1 MKYYI
6 IAGEASGDLHGSNLI
21 KEIKKINPEA
31 EFRCWGGDLMEKA
44 GGKIVKHYRDLA
56 FMGYVEVLMNIRTI
70 AHNLTFCE
78 KDIVNYQPDALIL
91 IDYPGFNLRI
101 AKKIHPKGIKVFY
114 YISPQIWAW
123 KKNRIHTIKKFVDKM
138 HVILPFEKDFYKKLN
153 YPVEYVGHPLID
165 AVNNNFVS
173 QKPHPQLD
181 AILENDSRKI
191 IAILP
196 GSRKQELT
204 KMLPLMT
211 TLPDLF
217 PEYQWIIA
225 GVSWQPAELYHKL
238 TSNPNLKMVVD
249 ETYSLLS
256 KSYAAVV
263 TSGTAVLET
272 ALFGVPQVVC
282 YKSSRISYEIA
293 KRLVKNIRFVSLVN
307 LILDREVVTELI
319 QNDFNSKKLIEETTK
334 ILNESHRNKV
344 FKDYEELK
352 TILGEGGASAKMAQS
367 VINQKLVR

>member
-138 HVILPFEKDFYKKLN
+138 HVILPFEKDFYEKLN
-153 YPVEYVGHPLID
+153 YSVEYVGHPLID

-293 KRLVKNIRFVSLVN
+293 KRLVKDIRFVSLVN
-307 LILDREVVTELI
+307 LILDREVITELI
-319 QNDFNSKKLIEETTK
+319 QHDFNSKKLIEETTK
-334 ILNESHRNKV
+334 ILNESHRSKV
-344 FKDYEELK
+344 FKDYDELK
-352 TILGEGGASAKMAQS
+352 MILGEGGASAKMAQS

>member
-21 KEIKKINPEA
+21 KEICKLDSTA
-31 EFRCWGGDLMEKA
+31 EFRCWGGDLMENA
-44 GGKIVKHYRDLA
+44 GGKIIKHYRDLA
-56 FMGYVEVLMNIRTI
+56 FMGFVEVLLNIRTV
-70 AHNLTFCE
+70 ARNLIFCE
-78 KDIVNYQPDALIL
+78 KDVLEYKPDVLIL

-101 AKKIHPKGIKVFY
+101 AKKIHPKGIKVYY

-123 KKNRIHTIKKFVDKM
+123 KKSRIHTIKKVVDKM
-138 HVILPFEKDFYKKLN
+138 HVILPFEKGFYEKLN

-165 AVNNNFVS
+165 AVNDKSVLY
-173 QKPHPQLD
+173 KPHPQLD
-181 AILENDSRKI
+181 AILNADSRKV

-204 KMLPLMT
+204 KMLPLMS
-211 TLPDLF
+211 TLPVLF
-217 PEYQWIIA
+217 PKYQWIIA
-225 GVSWQPAELYHKL
+225 GVSWQATELYQKL
-238 TSNPNLKMVVD
+238 IKNKDIKIVFD
-249 ETYSLLS
+249 ETYSLLA
-256 KSYAAVV
+256 KSHAAVV

-319 QNDFNSKKLIEETTK
+319 QNDFNAKKLVEETTK
-334 ILNESHRNKV
+334 ILNELHRNKV

-352 TILGEGGASAKMAQS
+352 TILGEGGASAKMAHS
-367 VINQKLVR
+367 VINRFPK

>member
-21 KEIKKINPEA
+21 KEIKKIDSDSD
-31 EFRCWGGDLMEKA
+31 FRCWGGDLMDKA
-44 GGKIVKHYRDLA
+44 GGKIIKHYRDLA

-70 AHNLTFCE
+70 ARNLSFCE
-78 KDIVNYQPDALIL
+78 KDILNYQPDALIL

-123 KKNRIHTIKKFVDKM
+123 KKNRIHSIKKYVDKM
-138 HVILPFEKDFYKKLN
+138 HVILPFEKEFYDKLN

-165 AVNNNFVS
+165 AVNNDFMS
-173 QKPHPQLD
+173 QKAHPQLD
-181 AILENDSRKI
+181 AILENDDRKV

-204 KMLPLMT
+204 KMLPLMSS
-211 TLPDLF
+211 LPELF
-217 PEYQWIIA
+217 PNYQWIVA
-225 GVSWQPAELYHKL
+225 GVSWQPIELYKNLSKNPKL
-238 TSNPNLKMVVD
+238 KIVVD
-249 ETYSLLS
+249 ETYSLLA
-256 KSYAAVV
+256 KSHAAVV

-293 KRLVKNIRFVSLVN
+293 KRLVKGIRFISLVN
-307 LILDREVVTELI
+307 LILDKEVMTELI
-319 QNDFNSKKLIEETTK
+319 QNDFNLKKLINETHK
-334 ILNESHRNKV
+334 VLNDVHREKV
-344 FKDYEELK
+344 FQDYGTLK
-352 TILGEGGASAKMAQS
+352 EILGQGGASEKIAKS
-367 VINQKLVR
+367 VVHEILK

>member
-293 KRLVKNIRFVSLVN
+293 KRLVKDIRFVSLVN
-307 LILDREVVTELI
+307 LILDREVITELI
-319 QNDFNSKKLIEETTK
+319 QHDFNSKKLIEETTK
-334 ILNESHRNKV
+334 ILNESHRSKV
-344 FKDYEELK
+344 FKDYDELK
-352 TILGEGGASAKMAQS
+352 MILGEGGASAKMAQS